1 MNTPIPFE
9 TIDWSQLPTTVVKGS
24 TGTATM
30 HTVQHGGLRTCLPAG
45 RSG

>member
-1 MNTPIPFE
+1 MKIPFQ
-9 TIDWSQLPTTVVKGS
+9 TTDWSQIPTMVVNGS

-30 HTVQHGGLRTCLPAG
+30 RTVQHDGLRTCLPAG